1 MPTILAFG
9 GGGGGGMKFISASST
24 GSGTSIQP
32 SGYTDAKY
40 KDGSW
45 AWYNTSND
53 RLYFYS
59 NNQWRALN
67 TYQ

>member
-9 GGGGGGMKFISASST
+9 GGGGGMKFIRAAAT
-24 GSGTSIQP
+24 GSGTTIQP
-32 SGYTDAKY
+32 SGYTAAKY

-45 AWYNTSND
+45 AWYNTGNNL
-53 RLYFYS
+53 LYFYTGS
-59 NNQWRALN
+59 QWRAVN

>member
-9 GGGGGGMKFISASST
+9 GGGGGGMKFISAAPT
-24 GSGTSIQP
+24 GSPAQP
-32 SGYTDAKY
+32 SGYTDSKY

-45 AWYNTSND
+45 AWWNTSNS
-53 RLYFYS
+53 RLYFYTGG
-59 NNQWRALN
+59 QWRAVN

>member
-9 GGGGGGMKFISASST
+9 GGGGGGMKFISAAPTST
-24 GSGTSIQP
+24 TPAEP
-32 SGYTDAKY
+32 SGYTGTKY

-45 AWYNTSND
+45 AWWNTTNNL
-53 RLYFYS
+53 LYFYTGG
-59 NNQWRALN
+59 QWRAVN